1 MPALSRRRPGAQIGD
16 GAGVP
21 VRFSPLRLR
30 NVVIGGASFR
40 PSSLPVAPAIRAA
53 RRRIVDISSGP
64 LQVRLAESDADI
76 DAAQALRYRI
86 FHESLGARAAVEA
99 ARRRRD
105 FDRFDER
112 CDHLLVLDRSR
123 GAGPEIIVG
132 TYRLIRREAA
142 ARLGGFYSAGEF
154 DIAPLVSYPGEV
166 LELGRSCVDSAY
178 RQRPTMQ
185 LLWSGI
191 AAYVFFYDIAIMFGC
206 ASLPGTDPDAL
217 AVPLTYLHHYRSAPP
232 ALRARAL
239 AHRYVEM
246 NRLPLAAIDPAC
258 ALAGLPPLIK
268 GYLRLGGFVGE
279 GAVIDADFNT
289 VDVCIV
295 VKTDLVAEKY
305 SRHYVRQAK
314 DVKAGWAGDA

>member
-1 MPALSRRRPGAQIGD
+1 MGSATGP
-16 GAGVP
+16 
-21 VRFSPLRLR
+21 
-30 NVVIGGASFR
+30 
-40 PSSLPVAPAIRAA
+40 
-53 RRRIVDISSGP
+53 IVDIWSGP
-64 LQVRLAESDADI
+64 LQVRLAERDADI

-86 FHESLGARAAVEA
+86 FHESLGARAAVDA

-105 FDRFDER
+105 FDRFDEG
-112 CDHLLVLDRSR
+112 CDHLLVLDHSR
-123 GAGPEIIVG
+123 RTGPETIVG

-154 DIAPLVSYPGEV
+154 DIARLVAHPGEV
-166 LELGRSCVDSAY
+166 LELGRSCVDDAY

-191 AAYVFFYDIAIMFGC
+191 AAYVFYYDIAVMFGC

-217 AVPLTYLHHYRSAPP
+217 AVPLSYLHHYHLAPP

-239 AHRYVEM
+239 AHRHVEM
-246 NRLPLAAIDPAC
+246 NRLPITAIDPAH

-295 VKTDLVAEKY
+295 VKTDLVTEKY

-314 DVKAGWAGDA
+314 DIKDSWAADA